1 VNYLQV
7 FVPWSE
13 VLNRGLQFSN
23 GFFAFSKQRSTG
35 IVMADPF
42 DIVIFGGSGDLAF
55 RKLVPALYRAYREDK
70 LAIGS
75 RIIVTCRDPADV
87 EYYADKM
94 VVALQEHLNEEE
106 FCPETWRRFKE
117 FLFPLELD
125 ITELDQ
131 RWDAI
136 GELINTDVGRARV
149 FYLAIPPSIFGMC
162 CQRLSE
168 TGLIT
173 SNSRV
178 VVEKPL
184 GYDAESANA
193 INTEIARYFEES
205 SIYRIDHYLGKETVQ
220 NLMALR
226 FTNVIFE
233 QLWDAKSID
242 HVQISISETVGLE
255 GRAGFYNEA
264 GALRDMVQNHLMQ
277 LLCLVAMESPH
288 KVNANSIRAE
298 KLKVLEA
305 LRPMCGDDVAA
316 HTVRGQY
323 VAGNYNGELVSG
335 YLEELGYPYSSTE
348 TFVAMRVYIDNWRWA
363 RVPFYLR
370 TGKRMKE
377 RCAEI
382 VIQFKDVSHRVYQ
395 EAAGALEPNRLIIRL
410 QPEEIIQLTLM
421 SKNLETLDMQLQP
434 ATLNL
439 NFSDT
444 YIHFK
449 SDAYTRLILDAA
461 AANPSLFIHRDE
473 VENAW
478 AWIDPI
484 IAAWQASKNA
494 PHLYRAGTWGPSE
507 SDELL
512 AEGGHRWFNTGEV
525 VE

>member
-1 VNYLQV
+1 MT
-7 FVPWSE
+7 E
-13 VLNRGLQFSN
+13 
-23 GFFAFSKQRSTG
+23 
-35 IVMADPF
+35 PF
-42 DIVIFGGSGDLAF
+42 DIVIFGGSGDLAL

-70 LAIGS
+70 LPAGS
-75 RIIVTCRDPADV
+75 RIIATCRSPDDANDYR
-87 EYYADKM
+87 ETIRQ
-94 VVALQEHLNEEE
+94 ALSQHLSPEE
-106 FCPETWRRFKE
+106 FCVEAWERFQG
-117 FLFPLELD
+117 FLLPLELD
-125 ITELDQ
+125 IAVSDQ
-131 RWDAI
+131 HW
-136 GELINTDVGRARV
+136 RALGDLLASDPDRPRV
-149 FYLAIPPSIFGMC
+149 FYLAIPPSIFGVC
-162 CQRLSE
+162 CQHLAESD
-168 TGLIT
+168 LI
-173 SNSRV
+173 SGNSRV

-184 GYDAESANA
+184 GYDAESADA
-193 INTEIARYFEES
+193 INTVIAKYFDED

-264 GALRDMVQNHLMQ
+264 GALRDMVQNHLLQ

-305 LRPMCGDDVAA
+305 LRPMNAEDVAR

-323 VAGNYNGELVSG
+323 VAGSYNGELVPG
-335 YLEELGYPYSSTE
+335 YLEELGYPYSGTE
-348 TFVAMRVYIDNWRWA
+348 TFVALRTYIDNWRWA

-382 VIQFKDVSHRVYQ
+382 VIQFKDVSHRVYG
-395 EAAGALEPNRLIIRL
+395 ESAGPLEPNRLVIRL
-410 QPEEIIQLTLM
+410 QPDELIQLSLM

-444 YIHFK
+444 YTRFR
-449 SDAYTRLILDAA
+449 SDAYKRLILDAA
-461 AANPSLFIHRDE
+461 AGNPSLFIHRDE
-473 VENAW
+473 VEYAW
-478 AWIDPI
+478 SWIDPI
-484 IAAWQASKNA
+484 IEAWQNSKAA
-494 PHLYRAGTWGPSE
+494 PHLYRAGTWGPDESE
-507 SDELL
+507 ELL
-512 AEGGHRWFNTGEV
+512 AEDGRHWFNTGEL